1 MKNTPYSIID
11 DNLILKDIENNI
23 SIENIANKNQ
33 RSVSS
38 ITTRLKKLA
47 VNMVKDNNL
56 SFIEVSD
63 IVKLPP
69 EVIQQYY
76 SSKLKKT
83 KEEIKNERKDR
94 KQQKKEVRQYNKET
108 LLSQNNIV
116 NKDITK
122 NKDKYNIKKELKEK
136 KELQTITVLQEIR
149 DYLKIIIDKIK

>member
-1 MKNTPYSIID
+1 MKNTPYSIIE

-33 RSVSS
+33 RSISS

-56 SFIEVSD
+56 SFIEASD
-63 IVKLPP
+63 IVKLSP

-94 KQQKKEVRQYNKET
+94 KLQKKEVRQYNKKT
-108 LLSQNNIV
+108 LLSQNNVV
-116 NKDITK
+116 NKDLTK
-122 NKDKYNIKKELKEK
+122 NKDKYNLKKELKEK
-136 KELQTITVLQEIR
+136 KELQTIIILQEIR

>member
-1 MKNTPYSIID
+1 MKNTPYSIIE

-47 VNMVKDNNL
+47 INMIKDNNL
-56 SFIEVSD
+56 SFIEVSE
-63 IVKLPP
+63 IVKLSP

-94 KQQKKEVRQYNKET
+94 KLQKKEVRQYNKEI

-136 KELQTITVLQEIR
+136 KELQTITILQEIR
-149 DYLKIIIDKIK
+149 DYLKIIINKI

>member
-1 MKNTPYSIID
+1 MKNTPYSIIE

-33 RSVSS
+33 RSISS

-56 SFIEVSD
+56 SFIEASD
-63 IVKLPP
+63 IVKLSP

-94 KQQKKEVRQYNKET
+94 KLQKKEVRQYNKKT
-108 LLSQNNIV
+108 LLSQNNVV
-116 NKDITK
+116 NKDLTK
-122 NKDKYNIKKELKEK
+122 NKDKYNLKKELKEK

>member
-1 MKNTPYSIID
+1 MKNTPYSIVE

-47 VNMVKDNNL
+47 INMVKDNNL
-56 SFIEVSD
+56 SFIEASE
-63 IVKLPP
+63 IVKISP

-76 SSKLKKT
+76 SSKLKRT

-94 KQQKKEVRQYNKET
+94 KLQKKEVRQYNKET

-116 NKDITK
+116 NKDVTK
-122 NKDKYNIKKELKEK
+122 NKDKYNLKKELKEK
-136 KELQTITVLQEIR
+136 KELQMITILQEIR
-149 DYLKIIIDKIK
+149 DYLKIIIDKI

>member
-1 MKNTPYSIID
+1 MKNTPYSIIE

-38 ITTRLKKLA
+38 ITTRLKKIA
-47 VNMVKDNNL
+47 INMVKNNNL
-56 SFIEVSD
+56 SFIEASD
-63 IVKLPP
+63 IVKLSP

-94 KQQKKEVRQYNKET
+94 KLQKKEVRQYNKEI

-116 NKDITK
+116 NKDVTK
-122 NKDKYNIKKELKEK
+122 NKDKYNLKKELKEK
-136 KELQTITVLQEIR
+136 KELQTITLLQEIC
-149 DYLKIIIDKIK
+149 DNLKIIINKI

>member
-1 MKNTPYSIID
+1 MKNTSYSIIE

-47 VNMVKDNNL
+47 INMIKDNNL
-56 SFIEVSD
+56 SFIEVSE
-63 IVKLPP
+63 IVKLSP

-94 KQQKKEVRQYNKET
+94 KLQKKEVRQYNKEI

-116 NKDITK
+116 NKDVTK
-122 NKDKYNIKKELKEK
+122 NKDKYNLKKELKKNE
-136 KELQTITVLQEIR
+136 ELQTISILTEIR
-149 DYLKIIIDKIK
+149 DYLKIIINKI

>member
-1 MKNTPYSIID
+1 MKNTPYSIFD

-23 SIENIANKNQ
+23 SIENIANKYQ

-47 VNMVKDNNL
+47 VNMIKNNNL
-56 SFIEVSD
+56 SFIEASD

-116 NKDITK
+116 NNVVTK
-122 NKDKYNIKKELKEK
+122 NKDKYNIKKELKK
-136 KELQTITVLQEIR
+136 KEELQTITLLQEIC

>member
-1 MKNTPYSIID
+1 MKNTPYSIIE

-33 RSVSS
+33 RSISS

-56 SFIEVSD
+56 SFIEASY
-63 IVKLPP
+63 IVKLSP

-94 KQQKKEVRQYNKET
+94 KLQKKEVRQYNKKT
-108 LLSQNNIV
+108 LLSQNNVV
-116 NKDITK
+116 NKDLTK
-122 NKDKYNIKKELKEK
+122 NKDKYNLKKELKEK

>member
-76 SSKLKKT
+76 
-83 KEEIKNERKDR
+83 
-94 KQQKKEVRQYNKET
+94 
-108 LLSQNNIV
+108 
-116 NKDITK
+116 
-122 NKDKYNIKKELKEK
+122 
-136 KELQTITVLQEIR
+136 
-149 DYLKIIIDKIK
+149 